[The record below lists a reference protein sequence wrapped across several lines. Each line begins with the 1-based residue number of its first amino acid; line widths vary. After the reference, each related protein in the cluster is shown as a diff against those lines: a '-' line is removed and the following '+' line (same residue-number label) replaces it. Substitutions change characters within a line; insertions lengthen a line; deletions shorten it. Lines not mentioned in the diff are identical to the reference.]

1 MMIFSMT
8 ISALY
13 MMNGK
18 TSPIP
23 VIDTIGVNH
32 HVTPWFFYHILI
44 FSWICHVVACILTV
58 CYYNSH
64 PSSVSM
70 DPLKKTEIWI
80 LGARR
85 NSSCKV
91 SKTYS
96 KLKNTKYK
104 MMQGDSEAA
113 ELGIACEDDAN
124 DESVV

>member
-1 MMIFSMT
+1 MEI
-8 ISALY
+8 
-13 MMNGK
+13 
-18 TSPIP
+18 
-23 VIDTIGVNH
+23 IDFKKSYR
-32 HVTPWFFYHILI
+32 FFYQILI
-44 FSWICHVVACILTV
+44 FSWICHVVACFLTV

-70 DPLKKTEIWI
+70 DPFKKTEIWI

-96 KLKNTKYK
+96 KFKNTKNK
-104 MMQGDSEAA
+104 LIQGDSEAA
-113 ELGIACEDDAN
+113 EMGIACEDDAN